1 MLRRALRCPS
11 MLFVANGNGYQANT
25 SFRTAD
31 RSPGQ
36 QHLRRLSA
44 GPSRLPRRKRLTHLL
59 LRRRS
64 RRLRSCWRADAARD
78 SLTPCS
84 RTYSPGTL
92 GCHSGH
98 RKSDQHEESSASA
111 WLTCSGAGRERVPGE
126 RKIATGVAGVASCGG
141 GASASGLRDGGAA
154 KDRQAG
160 AGDASGRASDPPR
173 GRTCQPGRRG

>member
-1 MLRRALRCPS
+1 

-84 RTYSPGTL
+84 RTYSPGT
-92 GCHSGH
+92 
-98 RKSDQHEESSASA
+98 RWKSFRQQEFWSRSHEEGCASA
-111 WLTCSGAGRERVPGE
+111 WLTCSGAWR
-126 RKIATGVAGVASCGG
+126 
-141 GASASGLRDGGAA
+141 
-154 KDRQAG
+154 
-160 AGDASGRASDPPR
+160 
-173 GRTCQPGRRG
+173 